1 MVGKVGIIGAGP
13 SGLSQLRAFERAK
26 NKGEVIPEIVCFE
39 KQSNWGGL
47 WNYSWRTGV
56 DEAGDPCHGS
66 MYRYLWSNG
75 PKEGLEFADYT
86 FREHFGK
93 DIASYPPRAVL
104 FDYIKGRLEKT
115 SFKEKIRF
123 NTIVR
128 DVRYHKGTEKF
139 EVTSRNNKSDIE
151 AVDYFDHLVVATGHF
166 STPNVPYY
174 DGFDSFNGRILHAH
188 DFRDAREFTDKD
200 ILILGTSYSAE
211 DIGSQ
216 CWKYGCRSVTV
227 AHRTAPM
234 GFDWPKNWQ
243 EVPALIKTEGNKAY
257 FKDGS
262 KKEVN
267 VIILCTGYQHH
278 FPFLPDNLRLKTA
291 NRLATA
297 NLYKGV
303 VWVSNPKLF
312 YLGMQDQWFTF
323 NMFDAQAWYTR
334 DIIMGK
340 IELPNASVMEED
352 PKIREEKED
361 ALEDDYGCIRYQ
373 GDYIQELMSD
383 TDYPNFNIEA
393 ANEAFFLWKKH
404 KKKNIMTF
412 RDQGGFVSPM
422 DQSTSPAYKKAWKE
436 ELDDSLNT
444 YLE

>member
-1 MVGKVGIIGAGP
+1 M
-13 SGLSQLRAFERAK
+13 
-26 NKGEVIPEIVCFE
+26 
-39 KQSNWGGL
+39 
-47 WNYSWRTGV
+47 
-56 DEAGDPCHGS
+56 
-66 MYRYLWSNG
+66 
-75 PKEGLEFADYT
+75 
-86 FREHFGK
+86 
-93 DIASYPPRAVL
+93 

-115 SFKEKIRF
+115 SVKEKIRF

-128 DVRYHKGTEKF
+128 DVRYHEGTEKF

-188 DFRDAREFTDKD
+188 DFRDAREFTNKD

-243 EVPALIKTEGNKAY
+243 EVPALVKTEGNKAY

-373 GDYIQELMSD
+373 GDYIQELMSE

>member
-128 DVRYHKGTEKF
+128 DVRYHEGTKKF

-151 AVDYFDHLVVATGHF
+151 SVDYFDHLVVATGHF

>member
-26 NKGEVIPEIVCFE
+26 NKGDVIPEIVCFE

-128 DVRYHKGTEKF
+128 DVRYHEGTKKF

-188 DFRDAREFTDKD
+188 DFRDAREFTNKD

>member
-128 DVRYHKGTEKF
+128 DVRYHEGTKKF

-151 AVDYFDHLVVATGHF
+151 SMDYFDHLVVATGHF

-243 EVPALIKTEGNKAY
+243 EVPALIKTEGNEAY